1 MKPCL
6 RGEEGSIFSS
16 LSWSLPWAL
25 RPVSIS
31 INVSFRQQRDAV
43 GGAYLSRAL
52 ID

>member
-1 MKPCL
+1 
-6 RGEEGSIFSS
+6 
-16 LSWSLPWAL
+16 LPWAI

-43 GGAYLSRAL
+43 GGAYFACAL